1 MSRLSKPPSSAANQT
16 AMWQKKSSGMVSRCF
31 QIQWGIFRKRGRA
44 IAARIP
50 LNCNFRRPPWEFAES
65 RNRHQLHSPM
75 ASSATSTSE
84 VGFLGMDSMDSWSVV
99 RTNFLWKQN
108 NTRKNAMIHGVLSTS
123 NMPWRISLPH
133 LLHSLS
139 HFFAHDLAL
148 RLSPQLPQADNPHK
162 VLDGSDPSVSDVS
175 SDSKVQCEISLKRI
189 DPSPKTFQVAH
200 LPRKK
205 RWILRHPCSPG
216 SAPAAH
222 PFQPPLVANPSPLH
236 REHVVLTLS
245 QSAGPRSIV
254 SWSLRFFLVFSM
266 GFPPEKGT

>member
-1 MSRLSKPPSSAANQT
+1 
-16 AMWQKKSSGMVSRCF
+16 MVSRCF

-84 VGFLGMDSMDSWSVV
+84 VGFLGMDSMDSWSVLGPI
-99 RTNFLWKQN
+99 FLWKQN

-205 RWILRHPCSPG
+205 KVDFETPLQPRQCPCSP
-216 SAPAAH
+216 SIPT
-222 PFQPPLVANPSPLH
+222 PPGRKP
-236 REHVVLTLS
+236 
-245 QSAGPRSIV
+245 
-254 SWSLRFFLVFSM
+254 
-266 GFPPEKGT
+266 